1 MQEVACPTVQ
11 CCSSAHEKAFRPGT
25 AAPPSYPIYSFGTAL
40 LSHTYSRL
48 GSAYRKLILCAAFC
62 PSLRGRVNF
71 RVFGGA
77 ENSGACG
84 DSKIIL
90 QSLSTAIAHRPSSSR
105 VSVDSMSLTGRSLG
119 DVFRECAK
127 WVASRENGRMS
138 SGSCIGSSY
147 SEALARCLA
156 ADSELH
162 LRFRPCVP
170 PRNQP
175 VEPEKTKRFPKG
187 ARRICTRFYVRS
199 KHLKSDHNIT
209 ITVPINT

>member
-90 QSLSTAIAHRPSSSR
+90 QSLSTAIAHRPELEQ
-105 VSVDSMSLTGRSLG
+105 SVRRLHVFDG
-119 DVFRECAK
+119 DDLLETCSGSVQSGF
-127 WVASRENGRMS
+127 ASRENGRMS

-162 LRFRPCVP
+162 LDFGHASHQEINLSSPRKQSGFRKE
-170 PRNQP
+170 R
-175 VEPEKTKRFPKG
+175 EGSALDST
-187 ARRICTRFYVRS
+187 
-199 KHLKSDHNIT
+199 
-209 ITVPINT
+209 